1 MLPTL
6 HRLRDHLRHIAGP
19 ERTAT
24 NNRNL
29 AAGLAFTAGM
39 LNSVGFLAVA
49 LYSSHMT
56 GLTATLADQL
66 VLGNHPLALLAALG
80 IASFVVGAAMCALL
94 FNWLRRRRVDS
105 RFAVI
110 LVVEAL
116 AMLLVG
122 LLADTV
128 TGWGHGWVVVAV
140 LCWTMGLQ
148 NAVITKVT
156 GATIRTT
163 HVTGM
168 VTDLGI
174 ELGKLLYRNP
184 PDDPDPV
191 RADRQRMALHLTLVL
206 AFVLGGLAGAV
217 TGLAIGYRAVVPP
230 AALLLVL
237 ASFPIAD
244 DLRAA
249 RDRSSR

>member
-1 MLPTL
+1 MPPALLNVVT
-6 HRLRDHLRHIAGP
+6 HLRRVAGP
-19 ERTAT
+19 DRTAAD
-24 NNRNL
+24 NRHL

-49 LYSSHMT
+49 LYTSHMT

-66 VLGNHPLALLAALG
+66 VLGDHRLALLAALG
-80 IASFVVGAAMCALL
+80 IGAFVVGAASCALL
-94 FNWLRRRRVDS
+94 FNALRRRQVAS
-105 RFAVI
+105 RFAVV

-122 LLADTV
+122 LLADSV
-128 TGWGHGWVVVAV
+128 TAWGHGWAAVAV

-148 NAVITKVT
+148 NALVTKVT
-156 GATIRTT
+156 GSTIRTT

-174 ELGKLLYRNP
+174 ELGKWLYRNP
-184 PDDPDPV
+184 PGDPDPV
-191 RADRQRMALHLTLVL
+191 RADRQRMALHATLVG
-206 AFVLGGLAGAV
+206 AFVLGGVAGAV
-217 TGLAIGYRAVVPP
+217 AGVAVGYRAVVVP

-237 ASFPIAD
+237 ALFPIVD
-244 DLRAA
+244 DLRGT
-249 RDRSSR
+249 RPGRV